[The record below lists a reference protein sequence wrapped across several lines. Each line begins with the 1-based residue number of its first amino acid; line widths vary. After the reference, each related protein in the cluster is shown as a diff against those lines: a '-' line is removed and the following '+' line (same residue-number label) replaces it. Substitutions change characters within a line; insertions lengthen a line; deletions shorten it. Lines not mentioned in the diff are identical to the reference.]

1 MEDLLDSAFSYVV
14 PVIEAC
20 GALVIVIE
28 VARTIVVYVISYVR
42 RAGRNIAGLR
52 IRLGQSMVMGLEFQV
67 AADILKTALAPT
79 WNDILLLAA
88 LIALRTVLNYLME
101 AELEKL
107 DASRR
112 LATGYQ
118 DHSAD

>member
-1 MEDLLDSAFSYVV
+1 MEELLDTAFSYVV

-28 VARTIVVYVISYVR
+28 VARTISVYILSYVR
-42 RAGRNIAGLR
+42 RRRRNIATLR

-88 LIALRTVLNYLME
+88 LIALRTILNYLME

-107 DASRR
+107 DAGRGVS
-112 LATGYQ
+112 TGYS
-118 DHSAD
+118 DPSAG

>member
-1 MEDLLDSAFSYVV
+1 MEELVDSALTYVV

-28 VARTIVVYVISYVR
+28 AARTIVVYIGRYVR
-42 RAGRNIAGLR
+42 RAGQQPAVLR

-67 AADILKTALAPT
+67 AADIIKTALAPT

-88 LIALRTVLNYLME
+88 LIALRTVLNYLLE

-107 DASRR
+107 DARR
-112 LATGYQ
+112 GLASGYSDQ
-118 DHSAD
+118 PAN